1 MLVNGFT
8 SFGEPVANVSA
19 ERSVVEQPEWW
30 RTLAA
35 CRGVATDLFFPA
47 GDVAP
52 EPVAQAERAKAI
64 CAECVVR
71 EECLQ
76 FALTTRQEFGIWGGT
91 TESERRTLRRRLRR
105 RMSPA

>member
-8 SFGEPVANVSA
+8 SYGDHVANVSA
-19 ERSVVEQPEWW
+19 ERTAVDQPEWW

-35 CRGVATDLFFPA
+35 CRGVVTDLFFPA

-52 EPVAQAERAKAI
+52 EPVAQAEQAKAI
-64 CAECVVR
+64 CRECVVR

-76 FALTTRQEFGIWGGT
+76 FALATHQEFGIWGGT
-91 TESERRTLRRRLRR
+91 TESERRIIRRRLRR
-105 RMSPA
+105 RIS

>member
-8 SFGEPVANVSA
+8 SYGERVANVSA
-19 ERSVVEQPEWW
+19 ERAALDEPEWW
-30 RTLAA
+30 RSLAA

-64 CAECVVR
+64 CQGCVVR

-76 FALTTRQEFGIWGGT
+76 FALATHQEFGIWGGT
-91 TESERRTLRRRLRR
+91 TEAERRTLRRRLRR
-105 RMSPA
+105 RIS

>member
-8 SFGEPVANVSA
+8 SYGENVAHISA
-19 ERSVVEQPEWW
+19 ERTAVDKPDWW
-30 RTLAA
+30 RALAA

-52 EPVAQAERAKAI
+52 EPVAQAERAKSI
-64 CAECVVR
+64 CQGCVVR

-76 FALTTRQEFGIWGGT
+76 FALATHQEFGVWGGT
-91 TESERRTLRRRLRR
+91 TESERRALRRRLRR
-105 RMSPA
+105 RIS

>member
-8 SFGEPVANVSA
+8 SYGEHVAHLSA
-19 ERSVVEQPEWW
+19 ERQAVDQPEWW

-64 CAECVVR
+64 CQECVVR

-76 FALTTRQEFGIWGGT
+76 FALATNQEFGVWGGT
-91 TESERRTLRRRLRR
+91 TESERRTIRRRLRR
-105 RMSPA
+105 RIS

>member
-8 SFGEPVANVSA
+8 SYGEHVVNLSA
-19 ERSVVEQPEWW
+19 ERPAVDQPEWW
-30 RTLAA
+30 RRLAA

-52 EPVAQAERAKAI
+52 EPVAQAEQAKAI
-64 CAECVVR
+64 CRGCVVR

-76 FALTTRQEFGIWGGT
+76 FALATHQEFGVWGGT
-91 TESERRTLRRRLRR
+91 TESERRTIRRRLRR
-105 RMSPA
+105 RIS